1 MSQLLRTLS
10 RDLIISSH
18 LFSSLQTQRSQN
30 NSPQA
35 EPSPQKHSVI
45 TSLYLILK
53 ISFLILIFFS
63 PNIPICSFLGE
74 IGASHLTR
82 LMFPCDHGHL
92 ELWVLLPSFRR
103 PSVYRDPQS
112 PSLSP
117 VDGLASA
124 GGRGDHSSRA
134 VPGRVVTP

>member
-18 LFSSLQTQRSQN
+18 LFSSLWTQRSQN

-53 ISFLILIFFS
+53 ISFLILIFFFHLTSLSVASLGKSEHLTSLGLCFHATMASWSCGYCS
-63 PNIPICSFLGE
+63 PHSDAPQFTVTHSHLHLVLWMAWPLQAVEVTTPAELSLGE
-74 IGASHLTR
+74 S
-82 LMFPCDHGHL
+82 
-92 ELWVLLPSFRR
+92 
-103 PSVYRDPQS
+103 
-112 PSLSP
+112 
-117 VDGLASA
+117 
-124 GGRGDHSSRA
+124 
-134 VPGRVVTP
+134 